1 MIQPTSP
8 PPPGVHYHLRP
19 GVRVDCSREDPR
31 GPRRNLCLEFLEVAG
46 QLAHLRLGADLPR
59 EAAATPDFTAAD
71 GDALSLSAPV
81 LSASPSPAGGFR
93 TVIDL
98 GGLTGPELFVPFVKA
113 DRV

>member
-1 MIQPTSP
+1 MIHLTT
-8 PPPGVHYHLRP
+8 PPPGVRHHLRP
-19 GVRVDCSREDPR
+19 GVRVDCFREDSR

-46 QLAHLRLGADLPR
+46 NLAHLRLGIDLPR
-59 EAAATPDFTAAD
+59 GTAATLDFTTFD

-81 LSASPSPAGGFR
+81 LSASPSPSGGFW